1 MTARNGLMCDDC
13 GEVVWVSQ
21 GAIHLR
27 WLRDREHV
35 AREVAEHSASGLDT
49 WMVDGL
55 AFLAEHRGHG
65 VTIVSEKTPDPK

>member
-1 MTARNGLMCDDC
+1 VTPRCGLACEDC
-13 GEVVWVSQ
+13 GEVAWLSQ
-21 GAIHLR
+21 GIISVR

-49 WMVDGL
+49 WMVEGL

-65 VTIVSEKTPDPK
+65 VTVIAEKS

>member
-1 MTARNGLMCDDC
+1 MNPRFGLACDDC

-21 GAIHLR
+21 GATHLR

-49 WMVDGL
+49 WMMDGL
-55 AFLAEHRGHG
+55 SFLAEHRGHG
-65 VTIVSEKTPDPK
+65 VTIIAEKTADQK

>member
-1 MTARNGLMCDDC
+1 MTPRYGFACEDC

-21 GAIHLR
+21 GATYLR

-49 WMVDGL
+49 WMTDGP
-55 AFLAEHRGHG
+55 AFMAEHRGHAI
-65 VTIVSEKTPDPK
+65 VVVSEKT